1 MRRIE
6 PGPHKLAPRHS
17 LAHTRKCAILAAFSR
32 RRILM
37 AKGQM
42 KSNKEKRKPKQ
53 NKDDKKAA
61 KK

>member
-1 MRRIE
+1 
-6 PGPHKLAPRHS
+6 
-17 LAHTRKCAILAAFSR
+17 
-32 RRILM
+32 M